1 MMEVLASDCKN
12 HFLPLNKLEL
22 FTGSKT
28 STFSTLSLC
37 VLQTNQTN
45 NSVIHTKFTIFSLMY
60 VICEVIFVALI
71 FCKSRL
77 ICWCCVIKQKK
88 TDLKHYK
95 QYTSHYTKKTLN
107 KKARRFGD
115 KQYSSF
121 SAIFHTIHINNYNF
135 QTDNVKGEKL
145 LWGERLLYSSF
156 SPRGEK
162 PLYSHFSGGKNYYG
176 GKTTI

>member
-22 FTGSKT
+22 ILTGSKT

-45 NSVIHTKFTIFSLMY
+45 NSVIQTKFTIFSLMY

-95 QYTSHYTKKTLN
+95 QYTSHYTKKKTLN
-107 KKARRFGD
+107 KKARSFGD

-156 SPRGEK
+156 
-162 PLYSHFSGGKNYYG
+162 PLG